1 MNRGQGPPAEDRAPH
16 REAGRGAKD
25 EQQRA
30 AGNRSVDTLP
40 RPTDWPRCDV
50 AGVYCAV
57 LGIPQLIAAGNAKVC
72 CRHYFETEVA

>member
-1 MNRGQGPPAEDRAPH
+1 MSRGSAPPGEVRAPN
-16 REAGRGAKD
+16 RKTGRGA
-25 EQQRA
+25 E
-30 AGNRSVDTLP
+30 VETLGGDRTSAIFAHP
-40 RPTDWPRCDV
+40 PDNWPRCDV